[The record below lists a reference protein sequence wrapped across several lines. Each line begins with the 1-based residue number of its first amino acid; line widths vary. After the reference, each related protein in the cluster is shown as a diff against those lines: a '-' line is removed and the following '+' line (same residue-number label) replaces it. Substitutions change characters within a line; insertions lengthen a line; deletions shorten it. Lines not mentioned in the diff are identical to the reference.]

1 MYTSVAV
8 SRQQRLIHRAF
19 LRRADQHERRYAR
32 RFLSVL
38 SKQYRE
44 AAAAYPEPYT
54 VNPDDYRPVLMQLY
68 TTVLPQE
75 AKVAWDM
82 FVKPLAGDRKDFFD
96 DLMAILGVNV
106 PEGEFIRLWRDVSRE
121 WLSINILTKI
131 NNIAATTQRAIAKV
145 VERAINEGSSIQEI
159 SKAIRDQSN
168 GEINRNRAIMIAR
181 TETISS
187 MNKGRRLSMYTSNLL
202 WNKKW
207 IDTPDER
214 TRLSHRLIAQEDYRP
229 LDSEY
234 WLVDGNGSLEPADC
248 PGDPQLSPGN
258 IINCRCCETYE
269 VQRDAAG
276 RPVRRNQPPAEVGE
290 LVEMI

>member
-1 MYTSVAV
+1 MNVAV

-19 LRRADQHERRYAR
+19 LRRADQHERRYDR

-38 SKQYRE
+38 AKQYRE

-54 VNPDDYRPVLMQLY
+54 VNPDDYRPVLVQLY

-75 AKVAWDM
+75 AKICWDM

-106 PEGEFIRLWRDVSRE
+106 PEGEFIRLWRNTARE
-121 WLSINILTKI
+121 WLSVNILTKI
-131 NNIAATTQRAIAKV
+131 NGIAQTTQRAIAKV

-159 SKAIRDQSN
+159 SREIRQQSQ
-168 GEINRNRAIMIAR
+168 GEINRNRSVLIAR
-181 TETISS
+181 TETISA

-229 LDSEY
+229 LDQEY
-234 WLVDGNGSLEPADC
+234 WLIDGNGSLEPADC
-248 PGDPQLSPGN
+248 PGDPRLSPGN
-258 IINCRCCETYE
+258 IINCRCTEVYE
-269 VQRDAAG
+269 VQRDANG
-276 RPVRRNQPPAEVGE
+276 RPMRRQGGPIQVQEALEV
-290 LVEMI
+290 IA

>member
-1 MYTSVAV
+1 MPIT
-8 SRQQRLIHRAF
+8 RQQRLIHRAF
-19 LRRADQHERRYAR
+19 LRRADQYERRYAR

-44 AAAAYPEPYT
+44 AATAYPEPYT
-54 VNPDDYRPVLMQLY
+54 VNPDDYRPVLTQLY

-121 WLSINILTKI
+121 WLSVNILTKI
-131 NNIAATTQRAIAKV
+131 NNIAQTTQRAIAKV
-145 VERAINEGSSIQEI
+145 VETAINDGGSINDI
-159 SKAIRDQSN
+159 ARDIRRQAQ
-168 GEINRNRAIMIAR
+168 GEVNRHRSVVIAR
-181 TETISS
+181 TETISA
-187 MNKGRRLSMYTSNLL
+187 MNKGRRLSMHTSNLL

-229 LDSEY
+229 LDNEY
-234 WLVDGNGSLEPADC
+234 WLATREGSLEPADC
-248 PGDPQLSPGN
+248 PGDPRLSAGN
-258 IINCRCCETYE
+258 IINCRCCETYQ

-276 RPVRRNQPPAEVGE
+276 RPRRRSDSPVSVSEALEVIG
-290 LVEMI
+290 

>member
-1 MYTSVAV
+1 MPAPT
-8 SRQQRLIHRAF
+8 RQQRIIHRAF
-19 LRRADQHERRYAR
+19 LRRQGVYERRYAR

-38 SKQYRE
+38 ARQYRE

-75 AKVAWDM
+75 AKICWDM
-82 FVKPLAGDRKDFFD
+82 YVNPLAGDRKDFFD

-106 PEGEFIRLWRDVSRE
+106 PEGEFIRLWRDTARE
-121 WLSINILTKI
+121 WLSVNILTKI
-131 NNIAATTQRAIAKV
+131 NSISQTTQRAIAKV
-145 VERAINEGSSIQEI
+145 VERAINEGSSISEI
-159 SKAIRDQSN
+159 SREIRQQSS
-168 GEINRNRAIMIAR
+168 GEINRHRSAVIAR
-181 TETISS
+181 TETISA

-229 LDSEY
+229 LDQEY
-234 WLVDGNGSLEPADC
+234 WLADGNGSVEPADC
-248 PGDPQLSPGN
+248 PGDPRLSPGN
-258 IINCRCCETYE
+258 IINCRCTEVYE
-269 VQRDAAG
+269 VQRDASG
-276 RPVRRNQPPAEVGE
+276 RPVRRQGGPIQVQEALEA
-290 LVEMI
+290 IA

>member
-1 MYTSVAV
+1 MPTT
-8 SRQQRLIHRAF
+8 RQQRLIHRAF

-38 SKQYRE
+38 AKQYRE
-44 AAAAYPEPYT
+44 AAEAYPAPYT
-54 VNPDDYRPVLMQLY
+54 VNPDDYRPVLTQLY

-121 WLSINILTKI
+121 WLTVNILTKI
-131 NNIAATTQRAIAKV
+131 NSIAQTTQRAIAKV
-145 VERAINEGSSIQEI
+145 IERAINEGSSILEI
-159 SKAIRDQSN
+159 SREIRQQSL
-168 GEINRNRAIMIAR
+168 GEINKNRSVLIAR
-181 TETISS
+181 TETISA
-187 MNKGRRLSMYTSNLL
+187 MNRGRRLSMYTSNLL

-214 TRLSHRLIAQEDYRP
+214 TRLSHRAIAQEDWRP
-229 LDSEY
+229 LDQPY
-234 WLVDGNGSLEPADC
+234 WLVNKSGSLEPADC
-248 PGDPQLSPGN
+248 PGDPRLSPEN
-258 IINCRCCETYE
+258 VIQCRCTEVYE
-269 VQRDAAG
+269 VMRDASG
-276 RPVRRNQPPAEVGE
+276 RPRRRSDSPVTVNEALEV
-290 LVEMI
+290 IA

>member
-1 MYTSVAV
+1 MPIT
-8 SRQQRLIHRAF
+8 RQQRLIHRAF
-19 LRRADQHERRYAR
+19 LRRADQFERRYAR

-54 VNPDDYRPVLMQLY
+54 VNPDDYRPVLTQLY

-121 WLSINILTKI
+121 WLSVNILTKI
-131 NNIAATTQRAIAKV
+131 NSISQTTQRAITKV
-145 VERAINEGSSIQEI
+145 IERSINEGSSISEI
-159 SKAIRDQSN
+159 SREIRQQSR
-168 GEINRNRAIMIAR
+168 GEINRNRSVLIAR
-181 TETISS
+181 TESISA

-207 IDTPDER
+207 VDTPDER

-229 LDSEY
+229 LDQEY
-234 WLVDGNGSLEPADC
+234 WLADGQGSVEPADC
-248 PGDPQLSPGN
+248 PGDPRLSAGN

-269 VQRDAAG
+269 VQRDANG
-276 RPVRRNQPPAEVGE
+276 RPRRRSDSPIQVSEALEA
-290 LVEMI
+290 IA

>member
-1 MYTSVAV
+1 MPIT
-8 SRQQRLIHRAF
+8 RQQRLIHRAF
-19 LRRADQHERRYAR
+19 LRRADQYERRYAR

-38 SKQYRE
+38 AKQYRE
-44 AAAAYPEPYT
+44 AAAAYPDPYT
-54 VNPDDYRPVLMQLY
+54 VNPDDYRPVLIQLY

-75 AKVAWDM
+75 AKFAWDM

-96 DLMAILGVNV
+96 DLAGLLGLNV
-106 PEGEFIRLWRDVSRE
+106 PEGEFIRLWRDISRE
-121 WLSINILTKI
+121 WLSVNILTKI
-131 NNIAATTQRAIAKV
+131 TSISQTTQRAIAKV
-145 VERAINEGSSIQEI
+145 IERSINEGSSISEI
-159 SKAIRDQSN
+159 SREIRDQSQ
-168 GEINRNRAIMIAR
+168 GDINRNRSVLIAR
-181 TETISS
+181 TETISA

-214 TRLSHRLIAQEDYRP
+214 TRLSHRLIAREDWRP

-234 WLVDGNGSLEPADC
+234 WLIDGNGSLEPADC
-248 PGDPQLSPGN
+248 PGDPRLSAGN

>member
-1 MYTSVAV
+1 MPIT
-8 SRQQRLIHRAF
+8 RQDRLIHRAF
-19 LRRADQHERRYAR
+19 LRRADQHERRYGR

-38 SKQYRE
+38 SRQYRE

-54 VNPDDYRPVLMQLY
+54 VNPDDYRPVLVQLY

-75 AKVAWDM
+75 AKICWDM
-82 FVKPLAGDRKDFFD
+82 FVKPLSGDRKDFFD
-96 DLMAILGVNV
+96 DLMGILGINV
-106 PEGEFIRLWRDVSRE
+106 PEGEFIRLWRDISRE
-121 WLSINILTKI
+121 WLSVNILTKI
-131 NNIAATTQRAIAKV
+131 NGIAQTTQRAIAKV
-145 VERAINEGSSIQEI
+145 IERAINEGSSITDI

-181 TETISS
+181 TEVISS

-214 TRLSHRLIAQEDYRP
+214 TRISHRLIAQEDYRP
-229 LDSEY
+229 LDQEY
-234 WLVDGNGSLEPADC
+234 WLADGNGSLEAADY
-248 PGDPQLSPGN
+248 PGDPRLSAAN
-258 IINCRCCETYE
+258 CVNCRCCETYQ
-269 VQRDAAG
+269 VQRDASG
-276 RPVRRNQPPAEVGE
+276 RPIRRNQPPVEIGE

>member
-1 MYTSVAV
+1 MPTT
-8 SRQQRLIHRAF
+8 RQNRLIHRAF

-38 SKQYRE
+38 ARQYRE

-54 VNPDDYRPVLMQLY
+54 VNPDDYRPVLIQLY

-75 AKVAWDM
+75 AKICWDM
-82 FVKPLAGDRKDFFD
+82 YVKPLAGDRKDFFD

-106 PEGEFIRLWRDVSRE
+106 PEGEFIRLWRDTARE
-121 WLSINILTKI
+121 WLSVNILTKI
-131 NNIAATTQRAIAKV
+131 NGIAQTTQRAIAKV
-145 VERAINEGSSIQEI
+145 IERAINEGSSIPEI

-168 GEINRNRAIMIAR
+168 GEINRHRSVVIAR
-181 TETISS
+181 TETISA

-229 LDSEY
+229 LDQEY
-234 WLVDGNGSLEPADC
+234 WLADGRGSVEPADC

>member
-1 MYTSVAV
+1 MT

-19 LRRADQHERRYAR
+19 LRRADQYERRYAR

-38 SKQYRE
+38 ARQYRE

-54 VNPDDYRPVLMQLY
+54 VNPDDYRPVLIQLY

-121 WLSINILTKI
+121 WLTVNILTKI
-131 NNIAATTQRAIAKV
+131 NSISQTTQRAIAKV
-145 VERAINEGSSIQEI
+145 IERAINEGSSIPDI
-159 SKAIRDQSN
+159 SKAIRRQSQ
-168 GEINRNRAIMIAR
+168 GEINRHRSVVIAR
-181 TETISS
+181 TETISA

-207 IDTPDER
+207 VDSPDER

-229 LDSEY
+229 LDQEY
-234 WLVDGNGSLEPADC
+234 WLADGNGSVEPADC
-248 PGDPQLSPGN
+248 PGDPRLSPGN

-269 VQRDAAG
+269 VQRDANG
-276 RPVRRNQPPAEVGE
+276 RPSRRSDSPVQVSEALEAIE
-290 LVEMI
+290 